1 MKTGHGAMLRYA
13 PSILLSLL
21 AQVDAGIAAM
31 PALVNHTIVYR
42 LDDCT
47 ALFINMA
54 AIGVKALTQVRAK
67 FDKARGKLLGRD
79 IPGGQRANTC
89 RIGQPAAFGER
100 VERRTCGGMPTLARC
115 VADHPDAQSHTWL
128 NNVDQ

>member
-79 IPGGQRANTC
+79 IPGGQ
-89 RIGQPAAFGER
+89 PAAFGER